1 MSNNF
6 TVVDHLGVPL
16 TITIEDLA
24 IGDGFI
30 DSDGD
35 TNIKVDNDIAICWIG
50 NQWVRH
56 RVDND
61 TLIIPIKVTY
71 TFDRL
76 ITERAVEG

>member
-35 TNIKVDNDIAICWIG
+35 VNIKVDNDTTICWIS
-50 NQWVRH
+50 NQWIRH
-56 RVDND
+56 KVCND

-71 TFDRL
+71 TLERL
-76 ITERAVEG
+76 KKE